1 MEYTVKASG
10 RSVSASDLS
19 HIKFLKEDVVSDVLQ
34 NIAVILSTP
43 KGSVPLY
50 RDFGLDCSFLDK
62 PKPKA
67 EMMMRVEIRE
77 AIEKWEPRARV
88 IGIAFSEDITNP
100 GASKATVEV
109 EISDGQEP

>member
-10 RSVSASDLS
+10 RSVSAPDLS
-19 HIKFLKEDVVSDVLQ
+19 HINFLEEDVVSDVLQ

-62 PKPKA
+62 PMPIAK
-67 EMMMRVEIRE
+67 MMMRVEIRE
-77 AIEKWEPRARV
+77 AIEKWEPRAKFK
-88 IGIAFSEDITNP
+88 GITFSEDITNP
-100 GASKATVEV
+100 GALRPTVEV
-109 EISDGQEP
+109 EIGDA

>member
-10 RSVSASDLS
+10 RSIDATDLRR
-19 HIKFLKEDVVSDVLQ
+19 IRFLVEDTVSDVLQ

-50 RDFGLDCSFLDK
+50 RDFGLNYSFLDK
-62 PKPKA
+62 PKPLA

-77 AIEKWEPRARV
+77 AIEKWEPRAKIR
-88 IGIAFSEDITNP
+88 GITFSEDITNP
-100 GASKATVEV
+100 GASRPTVEV
-109 EISDGQEP
+109 EIVNGQES